1 MGQQGLIGIYIY
13 TIMKVGC
20 NVLVLLATTDSAIGA
35 REVGC
40 FGEVVVLFYR
50 SMLVQDH
57 FTQEG
62 VSIK

>member
-1 MGQQGLIGIYIY
+1 
-13 TIMKVGC
+13 MKVGC

-35 REVGC
+35 REAGC
-40 FGEVVVLFYR
+40 FREVVVLYYR
-50 SMLVQDH
+50 SMLVQYH